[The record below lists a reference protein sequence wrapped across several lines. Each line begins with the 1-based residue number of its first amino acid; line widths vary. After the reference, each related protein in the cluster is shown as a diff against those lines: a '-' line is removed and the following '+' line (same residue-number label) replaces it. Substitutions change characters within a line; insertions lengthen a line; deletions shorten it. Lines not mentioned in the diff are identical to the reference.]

1 MGSKLKRGLLLAGLL
16 VAALVL
22 VCSTQ
27 QWFAVSLTEH
37 RSVNIGGGAAA
48 PALAVLA
55 LTTLVL
61 IAALS
66 IAGPFFRVVLGLLG
80 AVLGATMLLSAILAS
95 VNPHAAVASL
105 VTKATGVAGAESVDA
120 LVLAIV
126 PTAWPVI
133 ATICG
138 ILLVLIGLSVVVTS
152 RAWPRSSRKY
162 SAVRLTDPD
171 KLADPDYLANP
182 DNLADPEDAGD
193 PSGAWDA
200 LSGGGDPTAKSPK

>member
-1 MGSKLKRGLLLAGLL
+1 VTGGRVKRILLLAGLA
-16 VAALVL
+16 VGIVVL

-37 RSVNIGGGAAA
+37 RNVSIGGDVAA

-55 LTTLVL
+55 LTTMVL

-66 IAGPFFRVVLGLLG
+66 IAGAFFRVVLGLLE
-80 AVLGATMLLSAILAS
+80 AVLGATVLLSAILAS
-95 VNPHAAVASL
+95 SNPHAAVASL

-120 LVLAIV
+120 LVLAIA

-138 ILLVLIGLSVVVTS
+138 ILLVLIGLIVVVTS

-162 SAVRLTDPD
+162 SAVRLTDPSN
-171 KLADPDYLANP
+171 LANP
-182 DNLADPEDAGD
+182 GNLTDPEDADD
-193 PSGAWDA
+193 PSGAWDV